1 MLINLLNGDEFLG
14 FNFYE
19 IKGQEKQMQLITQAK
34 AKLQI
39 HELCKGKAACLRTFA
54 MVVFAMDFYAS
65 PNYDALQELLF
76 ESIDL

>member
-1 MLINLLNGDEFLG
+1 
-14 FNFYE
+14 
-19 IKGQEKQMQLITQAK
+19 MQLITQAK
-34 AKLQI
+34 GKLQI